1 MHKFHFTVV
10 WLEKLKLNKSLVRSI
25 TDAGFITP
33 KEIQSKTMTRIIG
46 GQDIIGIGPEGCG
59 KTSTYILGVLNKL
72 KQGFEDA
79 PRALIL
85 VPDKEKVFDVI
96 EQFERLNKN
105 KTIRIV
111 GLYAAPAMESQL
123 NDLADGCD
131 IVVATPDRARAIYLK
146 LALNLNK
153 IIMFVVDDAELI
165 VKQGLRLPVVELA
178 NSIQKCQHLVF
189 SEVMHERLD
198 KMLNPFM
205 RQPFTIEIEDLGE
218 SSVSTHQQLLY
229 QVPNFRTKLNLLT
242 LLLDDAEVFTKT
254 VVFVNTRLT
263 AEKVYNH
270 LKPRLKGEVAILN
283 PVFFESKGLESI
295 DDFYE
300 NNEVRVLLVA
310 DELQGNLDL
319 DKIPFIIH
327 AELPAEKERFINR
340 ILQKVEDEDDVLAI
354 SLATDFELPMVR
366 KIEQAI
372 GHKIPLADLPDNL
385 VVDIEVKEA
394 EKKIQT
400 HKAKEDERGAA
411 FHEKKASNAKDYN
424 YSSGLKAK
432 MSKKKKHG

>member
-1 MHKFHFTVV
+1 M
-10 WLEKLKLNKSLVRSI
+10 VRSI

-33 KEIQSKTMTRIIG
+33 KEIQIKTMTRIVG
-46 GQDIIGIGPEGCG
+46 GQDIIAIGPEGCG

-85 VPDKEKVFDVI
+85 VPDKDSVLEVMQ
-96 EQFERLNKN
+96 QFERLNKN
-105 KTIRIV
+105 KTIRIA

-153 IIMFVVDDAELI
+153 IIMFIVDDAEQI
-165 VKQGLRLPVVELA
+165 VKQGLQLPVVELA
-178 NSIQKCQHLVF
+178 NSIQKCQHLIF

-198 KMLNPFM
+198 KMIGPFM
-205 RQPFTIEIEDLGE
+205 RQPFTIEVEELGDNR
-218 SSVSTHQQLLY
+218 VTTYPQLLY

-242 LLLDDAEVFTKT
+242 LLLDDAEVFTKA

-263 AEKVYNH
+263 AEKVYNQ
-270 LKPRLKGEVAILN
+270 LKLRLKKEVAILN
-283 PVFFESKGLESI
+283 PVFFESAGFESM
-295 DDFYE
+295 DEF
-300 NNEVRVLLVA
+300 NNADEVRVLIIA

-327 AELPAEKERFINR
+327 AELPAEKERFIGR
-340 ILQKVEDEDDVLAI
+340 VLQQQPEDEALAI
-354 SLATDFELPMVR
+354 TFATDFELPMVR

-372 GHKIPLADLPDNL
+372 GQKIPVADLPDDL
-385 VVDIEVKEA
+385 VVDVDIKEA
-394 EKKIQT
+394 EKKVQT
-400 HKAKEDERGAA
+400 HKAPKEEERGAA

-432 MSKKKKHG
+432 MNKKKKHG

>member
-1 MHKFHFTVV
+1 M

-25 TDAGFITP
+25 SDAGFITP

-85 VPDKEKVFDVI
+85 VPDKERVLEVI

-165 VKQGLRLPVVELA
+165 VKQGLQLPVVELA
-178 NSIQKCQHLVF
+178 NSIQKCQHLIF

-198 KMLNPFM
+198 KMISPFM
-205 RQPFTIEIEDLGE
+205 KQPFTIEVEELGE
-218 SSVSTHQQLLY
+218 SSVSTHRQLLY

-242 LLLDDAEVFTKT
+242 LLLDDAEVFTKA

-270 LKPRLKGEVAILN
+270 LKLRLKGEVAILN

-295 DDFYE
+295 DDFYD
-300 NNEVRVLLVA
+300 NDEVRVLLVA
-310 DELQGNLDL
+310 DELQGNLNL

-340 ILQKVEDEDDVLAI
+340 ILQQADEEYEVLAI
-354 SLATDFELPMVR
+354 TLTTDFELPMVR

-372 GHKIPLADLPDNL
+372 GQKIHVADLPDNL
-385 VVDIEVKEA
+385 IVDVEIKEA

-400 HKAKEDERGAA
+400 HKVPKEEERGAA